1 MTHTVEEKF
10 KKLITEGKKR
20 SHDNGID
27 RKLQLCNFDEEKID
41 LGCQT
46 FQRHFF
52 SMFVS
57 MLAGLLSLLYI
68 PTIVKVLFNTGVIF
82 KETIRFASARL
93 KYRASSYT

>member
-1 MTHTVEEKF
+1 MTYTIEEKF
-10 KKLITEGKKR
+10 KILVTEGKKR

-27 RKLQLCNFDEEKID
+27 RTLQCDFDQEKID
-41 LGCQT
+41 FGCQT
-46 FQRHFF
+46 FHRHFF

-82 KETIRFASARL
+82 
-93 KYRASSYT
+93 